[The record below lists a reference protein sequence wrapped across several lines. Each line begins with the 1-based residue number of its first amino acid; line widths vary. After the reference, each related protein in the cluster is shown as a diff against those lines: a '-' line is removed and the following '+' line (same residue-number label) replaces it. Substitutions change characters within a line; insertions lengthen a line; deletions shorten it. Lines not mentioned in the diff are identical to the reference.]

1 MCIRDRYH
9 TDHKKQHQER
19 KTNRLHS
26 AVDIDNDR
34 PDPAALEI
42 LRCSR
47 NELPYLSEFFIPSF
61 EGVLEILN
69 YPVITQFRR
78 LGSSEMWKTVF
89 FSIPRRSSS
98 FVNWGRKAE
107 RKPR

>member
-1 MCIRDRYH
+1 MFRFLNIAEAAAGAYH
-9 TDHKKQHQER
+9 TDHKKQHQKR

-34 PDPAALEI
+34 PYPAAFEI

-69 YPVITQFRR
+69 YPVITQFRSTSLKR
-78 LGSSEMWKTVF
+78 KM
-89 FSIPRRSSS
+89 
-98 FVNWGRKAE
+98 GR
-107 RKPR
+107 P